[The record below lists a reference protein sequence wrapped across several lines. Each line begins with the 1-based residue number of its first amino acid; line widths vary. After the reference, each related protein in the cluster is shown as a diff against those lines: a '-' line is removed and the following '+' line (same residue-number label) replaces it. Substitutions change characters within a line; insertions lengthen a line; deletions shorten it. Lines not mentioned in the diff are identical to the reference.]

1 MTTSAQPNENHEQVN
16 QLSDEHSVRTKA
28 VIDGLKQQRDQAN
41 NALVVLSGDKAVL
54 EQRLAK
60 MTASYQQT
68 FQQLDK
74 VNSDLMTTEGKLR
87 LAGMANANLDSQV
100 KNQKEAIESFYAS
113 VKNLKSIDELRK
125 LLCIDEDESE
135 VQEGENAENAEPPKT
150 IVERFLSAFGF
161 GSKN

>member
-1 MTTSAQPNENHEQVN
+1 MTTSAQSNENHEQVN

-41 NALVVLSGDKAVL
+41 NSLVVLSGDKAVL
-54 EQRLAK
+54 EHRLNRLSAAHQTLQAEHATLTSQAALAK
-60 MTASYQQT
+60 
-68 FQQLDK
+68 
-74 VNSDLMTTEGKLR
+74 
-87 LAGMANANLDSQV
+87 MANANLDSQV

-113 VKNLKSIDELRK
+113 VKNMTTIEELRK
-125 LLCIDEDESE
+125 LLCIDEDEAE
-135 VQEGENAENAEPPKT
+135 VQEGEDAENAEPPKT